1 MIIRGIFTNTKLSS
15 ERMNS
20 ETTVPYI
27 VANECPGLKRGD
39 LVQFVGY
46 DTKFQVVWIYVRS
59 REQENYE
66 TITISEING
75 KQINTISKNNMEQF
89 GKMNVDN
96 VFGDLTKDMYNEFM
110 PQAEENA
117 RITDGVL
124 CFKNSDGAY
133 VGVSPAGKFK
143 KYKMTMPCIYNISKN
158 SDQIVIGDI
167 VKSGR
172 SYGVVKTKAGI
183 DNPQICFM
191 AFGDVEGC
199 YEEAPLQVG
208 QFESSDE
215 LMEKWLRKVGL
226 ESKGGGNG
234 GEDPHMCWYF
244 AANHIKTDALE
255 KRGIK
260 GCLITISDEP
270 IHKTL
275 PKEAVTH
282 YIGDECGEDLAT
294 SFIYRECAEKW
305 DIYHIHVE
313 HDGYYSVER
322 ISDSWKPY
330 VGDNLIISDKEHVGE
345 SIARIVSNSYGQQ
358 KNS

>member
-1 MIIRGIFTNTKLSS
+1 MSVN
-15 ERMNS
+15 
-20 ETTVPYI
+20 
-27 VANECPGLKRGD
+27 
-39 LVQFVGY
+39 
-46 DTKFQVVWIYVRS
+46 
-59 REQENYE
+59 
-66 TITISEING
+66 
-75 KQINTISKNNMEQF
+75 
-89 GKMNVDN
+89 N

-110 PQAEENA
+110 PQAEESA
-117 RITDGVL
+117 RISITDGVL

-133 VGVSPAGKFK
+133 VGVSPAGKLK
-143 KYKMTMPCIYNISKN
+143 KYKMTYPMPCIYNISKN

-172 SYGVVKTKAGI
+172 SYGVVKTKAEDGSI
-183 DNPQICFM
+183 KIMNFNGNINNKI
-191 AFGDVEGC
+191 AIE
-199 YEEAPLQVG
+199 
-208 QFESSDE
+208 DE
-215 LMEKWLRKVGL
+215 LMGSATFRVIVNPFNFDSSNGFNPLALAYMSGSKFDVKNLLMMSAMNGGGL
-226 ESKGGGNG
+226 FNNAGKGFNPMMLMALADNNSSDFMTMMMMSQLMGGGNG

-275 PKEAVTH
+275 PKEAITH

-294 SFIYRECAEKW
+294 SFVYRECAEKW

-313 HDGYYSVER
+313 HGGYYGVEGV
-322 ISDSWKPY
+322 SNSWKPY